1 MILLDTNIVSE
12 MLKPRPSAAV
22 DAWLN
27 TQPWSSLYL
36 CTPVLA
42 ELRFGVERLAPGRRQ
57 NALAASIDRIENEYY
72 RDRILSF
79 DTAAAGVFARI
90 AAQRERQGR
99 RMEPVDGF
107 IAAIALTHGA
117 TFATRDVNDFAEL
130 GLDLIN
136 PFEFVGSPK

>member
-12 MLKPRPSAAV
+12 MIRPRPSAAV

-27 TQPWSSLYL
+27 AQPWTSLYL

-42 ELRFGVERLAPGRRQ
+42 ELRFGVERLASGRRQ

-79 DTAAAGVFARI
+79 DTIAAGIFARI

-99 RMEPVDGF
+99 RMEPVDGL
-107 IAAIALTHGA
+107 IAAIALSNSA
-117 TFATRDVNDFAEL
+117 TFATRDINDFSDL

-136 PFEFVGSPK
+136 PFEFESAPK